1 MNAYLQQ
8 IQRGV
13 DFIEAQ
19 LDHSI
24 DLRAVSKAAGLSH
37 AHFQRIFKALTG
49 ETLKTYVRS
58 RRMANAQDL
67 LLTTDR
73 RILDIALAAGFES
86 QEAFARAFKKA
97 FRMTPTEYRALG
109 HGNLFL
115 KKVRFD
121 EAYLQHVSEA
131 VSLEPS
137 LQVRPATP
145 VIGMRTV
152 FYGVGSEKNNLGEA
166 LPKLWDEFLSR
177 HDEVQDKVPFP
188 YYGVVRPD
196 LEDPDRLEYFA
207 AAGVRS
213 NGAVPAGMVG
223 LEIPTGRYAV
233 FEHRGYAKAIDKTV
247 DYIYATWL
255 ARSGHQHT
263 WGPDLELYGP
273 QWSADGADSVMH
285 YAIPIAPL

>member
-1 MNAYLQQ
+1 MSGYLQQ

-13 DFIEAQ
+13 DFIEAR
-19 LDHSI
+19 LDENI
-24 DLRAVSKAAGLSH
+24 ELRQVSKAAGISH

-58 RRMANAQDL
+58 RRMANALDL

-121 EAYLQHVSEA
+121 EAYLQHVSQA
-131 VSLEPS
+131 VSREPTLVS
-137 LQVRPATP
+137 RAATA

-152 FYGVGSEKNNLGEA
+152 FYGVGSEKNNLGET
-166 LPKLWDEFLSR
+166 LPQLWDAFMAR
-177 HDEVQDKVPFP
+177 HDEVQNRVPFP
-188 YYGVVRPD
+188 YYGIVRPD

-207 AAGVRS
+207 AAGVE
-213 NGAVPAGMVG
+213 GDTAVPTDMQS
-223 LEIPTGRYAV
+223 LEVPGGRYAV
-233 FEHRGYAKAIDKTV
+233 FEHRGYAKTIDKTV

-255 ARSGHQHT
+255 ARSGHRHT

-273 QWSADGADSVMH
+273 QWSAEGPDSVMH
-285 YAIPIAPL
+285 YAIPIAD

>member
-1 MNAYLQQ
+1 VNDYLQQ

-13 DFIEAQ
+13 DFIEER
-19 LDHSI
+19 LGESI
-24 DLRAVSKAAGLSH
+24 ELRRVSKAAGISH

-58 RRMANAQDL
+58 RRMANALDL

-73 RILDIALAAGFES
+73 RILDIAIAAGFES

-97 FRMTPTEYRALG
+97 FGMTPTQYRALG

-115 KKVRFD
+115 KKARFD
-121 EAYLQHVSEA
+121 EAYLQHVSQA
-131 VSLEPS
+131 VSLEPA
-137 LQVRPATP
+137 LVTRPAT
-145 VIGMRTV
+145 VAVGMRTV

-166 LPKLWDEFLSR
+166 LPRLWERFLAR
-177 HDEVQDKVPFP
+177 HEEIENRIPFP

-207 AAGVRS
+207 AAGVAAS
-213 NGAVPAGMVG
+213 PAVPAEMVS
-223 LEIPTGRYAV
+223 LEIPAGRYAV
-233 FEHRGYAKAIDKTV
+233 FEHRGEAKAIDQTV

-255 ARSGHQHT
+255 ARSAHRHT
-263 WGPDLELYGP
+263 WGPDLELYGA
-273 QWSADGADSVMH
+273 QWRAEGPDSVMH
-285 YAIPIAPL
+285 YAIPIAG

>member
-13 DFIEAQ
+13 DFIEAR
-19 LDHSI
+19 LDDAI
-24 DLRAVSKAAGLSH
+24 ELRGVSKAAGISH

-58 RRMANAQDL
+58 RRMANALEL

-97 FRMTPTEYRALG
+97 FGMTPTDYRALG

-115 KKVRFD
+115 KKARFD
-121 EAYLQHVSEA
+121 EAYLEHLSQA
-131 VSLEPS
+131 LSLEPT
-137 LQVRPATP
+137 LVTRPATP
-145 VIGMRTV
+145 AIGMRTV
-152 FYGVGSEKNNLGEA
+152 FYGVGSEKNNLGEQ
-166 LPKLWDEFLSR
+166 LPPLWGRFLAR
-177 HDEVQDKVPFP
+177 HDELEDKVPFP

-207 AAGVRS
+207 AAEVKA
-213 NGAVPAGMVG
+213 NTPVPAEMVY
-223 LEIPTGRYAV
+223 LELPAGRYAV
-233 FEHRGYAKAIDKTV
+233 FEHRGHAKAIDKTV

-255 ARSGHQHT
+255 AR
-263 WGPDLELYGP
+263 
-273 QWSADGADSVMH
+273 
-285 YAIPIAPL
+285 

>member
-1 MNAYLQQ
+1 MNTYLQQ

-13 DFIEAQ
+13 DFIEAR
-19 LDHSI
+19 LDESI
-24 DLRAVSKAAGLSH
+24 DLRAVSKAAGISH

-67 LLTTDR
+67 LLSTDR
-73 RILDIALAAGFES
+73 RILDVALAAGFES

-97 FRMTPTEYRALG
+97 FRMTPSEYRALG

-121 EAYLQHVSEA
+121 EAYLEHVSQA
-131 VSLEPS
+131 VSLQPA
-137 LQVRPATP
+137 LVTRPVTAA
-145 VIGMRTV
+145 VGMRTV
-152 FYGVGSEKNNLGEA
+152 FYGVGSEKNNLGET
-166 LPKLWDEFLSR
+166 LPQLWDRFLAR

-196 LEDPDRLEYFA
+196 LEEPDRLEYFA
-207 AAGVRS
+207 AAGVRR
-213 NGAVPAGMVG
+213 AAAAPADMVS
-223 LEIPTGRYAV
+223 LEIPAGQYAV

-255 ARSGHQHT
+255 ASSGHQHT

-285 YAIPIAPL
+285 YGIPIASA